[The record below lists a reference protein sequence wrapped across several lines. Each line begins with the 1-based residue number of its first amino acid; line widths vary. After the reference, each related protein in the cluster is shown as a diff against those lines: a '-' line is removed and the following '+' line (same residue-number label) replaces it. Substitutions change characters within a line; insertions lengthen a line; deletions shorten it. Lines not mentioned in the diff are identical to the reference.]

1 MSEFAYLRDLTE
13 RGEDVDPTDV
23 TRLIHFQPQ
32 QTSEDNQQNQTT
44 IIPPDSSTWLPFIFV
59 PLQTERCPRGRGG
72 LYPFG
77 EQGDKIFVPVQI
89 FCPPVFVDV
98 DREV

>member
-23 TRLIHFQPQ
+23 ARLIHFQPQ

-44 IIPPDSSTWLPFIFV
+44 IIPPDSST
-59 PLQTERCPRGRGG
+59 
-72 LYPFG
+72 
-77 EQGDKIFVPVQI
+77 
-89 FCPPVFVDV
+89 
-98 DREV
+98 